1 VRKKSQKERSRAHP
15 SGPRRAFDGMQ
26 IAQFA
31 RKRGLVLLRDG
42 AKWKLYKDPKK
53 ILIATDVKSL
63 HRVLSQ
69 VESHIRSGGEAA
81 GVLRYEAG
89 YALEPR
95 LFPLLTRASGQ
106 LAWFGLYDKCVNFD
120 SLPGLDHVSE
130 PTGNLVRASEFSIN
144 RRRYGAKIEAIRRL
158 IQEGEVYQVN
168 FTTRA
173 KLRLNCS
180 AWQLFAALYSRHPAP
195 YAAFLNTGAEQIVS
209 LSPEMFF
216 EIEGRSI
223 SVRPMKGTAPR
234 GKLLEDDKVA
244 AEQLRNSEKNR
255 AENVMI
261 VDLMRNDLGRICRA
275 GSVETTSLFDVE
287 RYPSVWQMT
296 STVKGE
302 LVAGCTFESI
312 VRALFPSGSVT
323 GAPKI
328 RAMEH
333 IAHLEDEPRGVYTG
347 AIGYFG
353 EKRARFNVAIRTV
366 ELRQKAGIMGV
377 GGGITFD
384 SSADEE
390 WNECHWKAAFLL
402 QSEPKFKLIET
413 LYWEGE
419 YRLPEGHLARMRD
432 SAEYFGFVFEDG
444 KFRDQL
450 QGLAAQFGAGPKRV
464 RVTLSREGDFEA
476 TCTEYDAKRFGK
488 VEISRRR
495 VSSEDRF
502 LFHKTTNRKIYDR
515 ELVATR
521 RRGCDDVLHFNE
533 KGELTEG
540 AAHNVFI
547 VKDGVWRT
555 PPLACGLLPGIF
567 RAHILETCRNSCEA
581 ILGLDDLKDADA
593 VYLCNSVRGAYPVEV
608 DWDAAVRQRSDAQAQ
623 KPQVAPPEG
632 RARARRA

>member
-1 VRKKSQKERSRAHP
+1 MRKRLKKKRSRAHP
-15 SGPRRAFDGMQ
+15 SGARSAFDGIQ
-26 IAQFA
+26 IAQLA

-53 ILIATDVKSL
+53 ILIATDVESV

-69 VESHIRSGGEAA
+69 VENHIRSGGEAA

-95 LFPLLTRASGQ
+95 LHPLLRRASGQ
-106 LAWFGLYDKCVNFD
+106 LAWFGLYDTCATYD
-120 SLPGLDHVSE
+120 RLPGVDD
-130 PTGNLVRASEFSIN
+130 GNEVAGKLINAAKFSIN

-158 IQEGEVYQVN
+158 IQEGEVYQIN

-173 KLRLNCS
+173 NLKLNCS
-180 AWQLFAALYSRHPAP
+180 AWQLFASLYSRHPAP
-195 YAAFLNTGAEQIVS
+195 YAAFVNTGAEQIVS

-216 EIEGRSI
+216 EIEGRSM

-234 GKLLEDDKVA
+234 GKLFEDDKVA
-244 AEQLRNSEKNR
+244 AEQLRDSEKNR

-275 GSVETTSLFDVE
+275 GSVKTTSLFDVE

-296 STVKGE
+296 STVQGE
-302 LVAGCTFESI
+302 LVGGCTVDSI

-333 IAHLEDEPRGVYTG
+333 IAQLEDEARGVYTG
-347 AIGYFG
+347 AIGYFAQ
-353 EKRARFNVAIRTV
+353 KRARFNVAIRTV

-390 WNECHWKAAFLL
+390 WQECHWKAAFLL

-413 LYWEGE
+413 LYWDRE
-419 YRLPEGHLARMRD
+419 YRLPDEHFARMRD
-432 SAEYFGFVFEDG
+432 SAEYFGFPFEDE
-444 KFRDQL
+444 KFRAQL
-450 QGLAAQFGAGPKRV
+450 RRLSVQFGPGPKRV
-464 RVTLSREGDFEA
+464 RITLSREGNFEA
-476 TCTEYDAKRFGK
+476 SYTEYDAKRFGK
-488 VEISRRR
+488 VGISQRL
-495 VSSEDRF
+495 VSSDDRF
-502 LFHKTTNRKIYDR
+502 LFHKTTNRIVYDR
-515 ELVATR
+515 EFAAAQK
-521 RRGCDDVLHFNE
+521 RGCDDVLHFNE

-547 VKDGVWRT
+547 VKDSLWRT
-555 PPLACGLLPGIF
+555 PAVACGLLPGIH
-567 RAHILETCRNSCEA
+567 RAHILKTCRNSREA
-581 ILGLDDLKDADA
+581 ILGLDDLKSADA

-608 DWDAAVRQRSDAQAQ
+608 DWNASRADHDVRGS
-623 KPQVAPPEG
+623 
-632 RARARRA
+632 RRRPLYDF